1 MSAELR
7 RIRLTENPDGWWTA
21 YDEETEAVSQGPT
34 REEALENLDEA
45 VKLAENE
52 DFGREPTE
60 EELREWGIDIDEYGD
75 GGDLPEV
82 LK

>member
-1 MSAELR
+1 MSVELR
-7 RIRLTENPDGWWTA
+7 RITLTENPDGWWTA
-21 YDEETEAVSQGPT
+21 YDEEAEAVSQGPT

-45 VKLAENE
+45 VKLVE
-52 DFGREPTE
+52 DEDYGREPTE
-60 EELREWGIDIDEYGD
+60 EELREWGIDLDEYGD